1 MNQAVFNK
9 AFIDGRI
16 YDVIDQKDF
25 GFVSYYGDALAVNVG
40 NYILPVRNSSQITKP
55 GIYFNGVFY
64 TLVMPRDELEALDYS
79 TIHLAYFVSAST
91 FKDVVAAKE
100 KLEKDEFNHL
110 VSSTNIFTP
119 VIDPVNDKALIL
131 GLKMAVTDKQCDI
144 NRYAEKFGPDF
155 NNDRRKFNGNDITAA
170 KYASISNNLDIRTTL
185 IIEDMHPGVANPM
198 GKRIILTWVGDGE
211 HDSMYEDFYR
221 HSIKGMPVMND
232 DGIVK
237 SNDGQIVTAET
248 IDGLEINYF

>member
-1 MNQAVFNK
+1 MKTQAIFNK

-25 GFVSYYGDALAVNVG
+25 GYIAYNGDALAVNVG
-40 NYILPVRNSSQITKP
+40 DYILPVRNSSQIVKP
-55 GIYFNGVFY
+55 GIYFDNVFY
-64 TLVMPRDELEALDYS
+64 RIVMPRDENEALEYS
-79 TIHLAYFVSAST
+79 TVHLAYFVSATT

-100 KLEKDEFNHL
+100 KLEQDEFNHL
-110 VSSTNIFTP
+110 VNSSNIFTP
-119 VIDPVNDKALIL
+119 VIDPVNDRALIL

-170 KYASISNNLDIRTTL
+170 KYSSISKNLDIRTTL
-185 IIEDMHPGVANPM
+185 IIEDMNPNVANPM

-211 HDSMYEDFYR
+211 NDSEYESFYR
-221 HSIKGMPVMND
+221 NSIKGAPVLND
-232 DGIVK
+232 SGIVT
-237 SNDGQIVTAET
+237 SNNGQIVTTNT
-248 IDGLEINYF
+248 IEGV

>member
-1 MNQAVFNK
+1 MIQPIFNK

-25 GFVSYYGDALAVNVG
+25 GIIQYTGDALAVNVG
-40 NYILPVRNSSQITKP
+40 NFILPVRNTTQITKP
-55 GIYFNGVFY
+55 GIYYNNVFY
-64 TLVMPRDELEALDYS
+64 TMVMPSNDIEALEYS

-100 KLEKDEFNHL
+100 QLEKDEFNHL
-110 VSSTNIFTP
+110 VNSSNIFTP

-131 GLKMAVTDKQCDI
+131 GLKMAVKEKQCDI

-170 KYASISNNLDIRTTL
+170 KYSSISGNLDIRTTL
-185 IIEDMHPGVANPM
+185 IIEDMNPNVANPM

-211 HDSMYEDFYR
+211 NDSEYEKFYR
-221 HSIKGMPVMND
+221 NAIKGMPVLND
-232 DGIVK
+232 NGIVT
-237 SNDGQIVTAET
+237 SNDGQVVTAET
-248 IDGLEINYF
+248 IDGLEVIYF

>member
-16 YDVIDQKDF
+16 YDVIEQKDF
-25 GFVSYYGDALAVNVG
+25 GWVSYNGDALAVNMG
-40 NYILPVRNSSQITKP
+40 NYILPVRNTSQVVKP
-55 GIYFNGVFY
+55 GIYFDGIFWYPVY
-64 TLVMPRDELEALDYS
+64 PRDDNEALDYS
-79 TIHLAYFVSAST
+79 TVHLAYFVSAST

-110 VSSTNIFTP
+110 VNSSNVFTP

-131 GLKMAVTDKQCDI
+131 GLKMAVTEKQCDI

-170 KYASISNNLDIRTTL
+170 KYSSISGNLDIRTTL
-185 IIEDMHPGVANPM
+185 IIEDMNPNVANPM

-211 HDSMYEDFYR
+211 HDSDYEDFYR
-221 HSIKGMPVMND
+221 HAIRGMPVLND
-232 DGIVK
+232 NGIVE
-237 SNDGQIVTAET
+237 SNNGQIVTADT
-248 IDGLEINYF
+248 INEF